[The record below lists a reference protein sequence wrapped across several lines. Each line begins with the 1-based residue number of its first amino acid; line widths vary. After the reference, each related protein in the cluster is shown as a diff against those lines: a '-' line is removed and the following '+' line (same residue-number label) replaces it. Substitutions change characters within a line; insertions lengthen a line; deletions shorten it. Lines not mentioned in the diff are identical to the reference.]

1 MKSYIKTHAGFI
13 LRFGSILDIGI
24 ASSKG
29 SGHSRKITVSRN
41 EMYHKYSLFGGYE
54 LYIYI

>member
-1 MKSYIKTHAGFI
+1 MTFIKTHAGFI
-13 LRFGSILDIGI
+13 VRFGSILDIGI

-29 SGHSRKITVSRN
+29 SGHRRKIAFSRN
-41 EMYHKYSLFGGYE
+41 ELYHKHSLFGGYE